1 MNFEKQMYQSG
12 LTAQGCWDEMDSY
25 MHEAIDKFGELVV
38 RRCISE
44 VAMMGVLQW
53 ENKDISWATQMITSN
68 IKDIFE
74 MKEQDV

>member
-1 MNFEKQMYQSG
+1 
-12 LTAQGCWDEMDSY
+12 
-25 MHEAIDKFGELVV
+25 MHGAIEKFGELVV

-53 ENKDISWATQMITSN
+53 ENEDISWATQMITSN